1 MSADPRVPG
10 RPEMV
15 NLMDALAKALSKVE
29 PKAVRYC
36 EMCDKWVSA
45 KQIECKACGS
55 PTLKAAR

>member
-1 MSADPRVPG
+1 MPNSQQQP
-10 RPEMV
+10 V

-45 KQIECKACGS
+45 RQTVCKACGA
-55 PTLKAAR
+55 PTVKAERDHD